1 MTTRSTFRTSLFSWK
16 KANKPMCVVGF
27 AVAGSKNFSQRNKLI
42 NKPKTSRH
50 GPHDKQVAHRNEA
63 NSKSER
69 KVCGS
74 TTRFHYDFET
84 PPLPTGSRNISM
96 RSDRLSGFLHT
107 TTLKRQLATHGCE
120 ATFVETKHV
129 QFQTTRQIRH
139 LHGFGER
146 RGPLI
151 PHVVA
156 SEIEVLQGGVRL
168 AVLHSSDY
176 PCQRTSA
183 YTQPV
188 THHCTRMVEA
198 LTASKCK

>member
-1 MTTRSTFRTSLFSWK
+1 
-16 KANKPMCVVGF
+16 MCVVGF
-27 AVAGSKNFSQRNKLI
+27 AVAGSKNFPQRKRLI
-42 NKPKTSRH
+42 NKAQTSRH
-50 GPHDKQVAHRNEA
+50 GLYDKQVAHRNEA
-63 NSKSER
+63 NGKSES

-74 TTRFHYDFET
+74 TPRFHYDFET
-84 PPLPTGSRNISM
+84 APLPTGSRNISM
-96 RSDRLSGFLHT
+96 RSDRLSVFLHT
-107 TTLKRQLATHGCE
+107 TTLKRQLVTHGCE

-139 LHGFGER
+139 LHGFCER
-146 RGPLI
+146 RGALI

-156 SEIEVLQGGVRL
+156 CEIEGLQGGVRL
-168 AVLHSSDY
+168 VVLHSSDY
-176 PCQRTSA
+176 PCQRTSL